1 MRQSVYLRIAVLLI
15 RLDVHRE
22 DAAWRREH
30 RRITIHLPHFSAH
43 MLQDVGVGKDQRI
56 AHNLVSTEATRMARH
71 LRREYKSRL
80 IT

>member
-30 RRITIHLPHFSAH
+30 RRI
-43 MLQDVGVGKDQRI
+43 RI
-56 AHNLVSTEATRMARH
+56 DIPPLV
-71 LRREYKSRL
+71 
-80 IT
+80 